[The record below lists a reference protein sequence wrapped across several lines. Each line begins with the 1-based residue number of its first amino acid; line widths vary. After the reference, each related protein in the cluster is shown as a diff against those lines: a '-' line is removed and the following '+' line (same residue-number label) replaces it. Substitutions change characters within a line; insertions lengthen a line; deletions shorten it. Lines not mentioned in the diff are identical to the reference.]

1 MINMTIQ
8 DKMLNA
14 HTLLSYN
21 LTSKFN
27 NPIESIIV
35 SGAGLFLNA
44 KEKIDAMLG
53 DELVGKIHSAI
64 EKILLL
70 F

>member
-1 MINMTIQ
+1 MTIQ

-27 NPIESIIV
+27 NPIENIIV
-35 SGAGLFLNA
+35 SGVGLFLNA
-44 KEKIDAMLG
+44 KEKIDVILG
-53 DELVGKIHSAI
+53 DKLMDKLHSAI